1 MSLSNYE
8 KEINEAI
15 SSLKIEEKVK
25 IFEGEKKREFLQKM
39 QDFFVVG
46 NPRVWWLS
54 LKYKPVTFVF
64 EQEDSYKRITD
75 FFGEDEEV
83 WWVIE
88 DEEQLLYKTNISHII
103 NIISECSYFEYNII
117 TQNYD
122 RFLCENDHNEI
133 LFIDLRNNN

>member
-75 FFGEDEEV
+75 FLERTKKCGG
-83 WWVIE
+83 
-88 DEEQLLYKTNISHII
+88 
-103 NIISECSYFEYNII
+103 
-117 TQNYD
+117 
-122 RFLCENDHNEI
+122 
-133 LFIDLRNNN
+133 